1 MRIECVDKEYVIKII
16 KDRVKETGSVAMKWQ
31 LNQLIRKINETP
43 TFFYDNNLV
52 SSTLKDTETSN
63 NTTLPNYY
71 GHYQV
76 LPSYYGDTMD
86 LLTACEKGLVPRE
99 KLIHFCEL
107 NIIKYILRYKQ
118 KGGCQDLEKARTY
131 LEKLITYENH
141 EK

>member
-1 MRIECVDKEYVIKII
+1 MCLITRGLFMKSEYVNKEDILKIL
-16 KDRVKETGSVAMKWQ
+16 KDKVKET
-31 LNQLIRKINETP
+31 ETP
-43 TFFYDNNLV
+43 TFFYDKNLV
-52 SSTLKDTETSN
+52 SSTLKDTDSSN
-63 NTTLPNYY
+63 NTTLPN
-71 GHYQV
+71 
-76 LPSYYGDTMD
+76 YYGDTMD

>member
-1 MRIECVDKEYVIKII
+1 MKIEYIDKEDVLKIL
-16 KDRVKETGSVAMKWQ
+16 KDKVKETGSVAMKWQ
-31 LNQLIRKINETP
+31 FNQVIRKVNETP
-43 TFFYDNNLV
+43 SFFYDNNLV
-52 SSTLKDTETSN
+52 SSTLKDTDTSN
-63 NTTLPNYY
+63 NTTLP
-71 GHYQV
+71 
-76 LPSYYGDTMD
+76 SYYGEKID
-86 LLTACEKGLVPRE
+86 LLSACEDGLVPME

>member
-1 MRIECVDKEYVIKII
+1 MKIECVDKEYVIKII
-16 KDRVKETGSVAMKWQ
+16 KDKVKETSSVAMKWQ

-43 TFFYDNNLV
+43 SFFYDNNLV

-63 NTTLPNYY
+63 NTTLP
-71 GHYQV
+71 
-76 LPSYYGDTMD
+76 SYYGEKID
-86 LLTACEKGLVPRE
+86 LLSACEDGLVPME

-107 NIIKYILRYKQ
+107 NIIKYVLRYKQ

>member
-1 MRIECVDKEYVIKII
+1 MKIECVDKEYVIKII
-16 KDRVKETGSVAMKWQ
+16 RDRVKETNSIMMKWQ

-43 TFFYDNNLV
+43 SFFYDNNLV

-63 NTTLPNYY
+63 NTTLP
-71 GHYQV
+71 
-76 LPSYYGDTMD
+76 SYYGEKID
-86 LLTACEKGLVPRE
+86 LLSACEDGLVPME
-99 KLIHFCEL
+99 KLVHFCEL
-107 NIIKYILRYKQ
+107 NIIKYVLRYKQ

>member
-16 KDRVKETGSVAMKWQ
+16 RDRVKETGSVAMKWQ
-31 LNQLIRKINETP
+31 LNQLIREVNEIP

-52 SSTLKDTETSN
+52 SSTLKDTDTSN
-63 NTTLPNYY
+63 NTT
-71 GHYQV
+71 

-86 LLTACEKGLVPRE
+86 LLTACEKGLVAKE
-99 KLIHFCEL
+99 KLIHFCQL

-131 LEKLITYENH
+131 LEKLIEYENH

>member
-16 KDRVKETGSVAMKWQ
+16 RDRVKETNNILMKWQ
-31 LNQLIRKINETP
+31 FNQLIREVNEIP

-52 SSTLKDTETSN
+52 SSTLKDTDTSN
-63 NTTLPNYY
+63 NTT
-71 GHYQV
+71 

-99 KLIHFCEL
+99 KLIHFCQL

>member
-1 MRIECVDKEYVIKII
+1 MKNEYVSKEDVIHII
-16 KDRVKETGSVAMKWQ
+16 KETINEIDNIILKWYS
-31 LNQLIRKINETP
+31 NSIIRKVNNLP
-43 TFFYDNNLV
+43 QFLFDNNLV

-63 NTTLPNYY
+63 NTT
-71 GHYQV
+71 

-107 NIIKYILRYKQ
+107 NIIKYVLRYKQ

>member
-16 KDRVKETGSVAMKWQ
+16 RDRVKETNNILMKWQ
-31 LNQLIRKINETP
+31 FNQLIREVNEIP

-63 NTTLPNYY
+63 NTT
-71 GHYQV
+71 

>member
-16 KDRVKETGSVAMKWQ
+16 RDRVKETNNILMKWQ
-31 LNQLIRKINETP
+31 FNQLIREVNEIP

-63 NTTLPNYY
+63 NTT
-71 GHYQV
+71 

-107 NIIKYILRYKQ
+107 NILKYILRYKQ

>member
-1 MRIECVDKEYVIKII
+1 MKSEYVNKEDILKIL
-16 KDRVKETGSVAMKWQ
+16 KDKVKETGSVAMKWQ
-31 LNQLIRKINETP
+31 LNQLIRKVNETP
-43 TFFYDNNLV
+43 TFFYDKNLV
-52 SSTLKDTETSN
+52 SSTLKDTDSSN
-63 NTTLPNYY
+63 NTTLPN
-71 GHYQV
+71 
-76 LPSYYGDTMD
+76 YYGDTMD

-107 NIIKYILRYKQ
+107 DIIKYILRYKQ